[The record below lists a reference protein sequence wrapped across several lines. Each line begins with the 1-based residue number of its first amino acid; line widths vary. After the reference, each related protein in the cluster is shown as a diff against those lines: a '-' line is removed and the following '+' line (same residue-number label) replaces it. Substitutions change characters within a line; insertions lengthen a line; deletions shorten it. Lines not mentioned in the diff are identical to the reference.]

1 MQDRLL
7 IIIKIKKTIDYVDK
21 VLINYPKVEYTLKNN
36 IISTFYLLLENVYR
50 SNIYKNTTYMKESI
64 VNIKMIEYYIKVSLD
79 KEIISFKKFD
89 NIGKYLLE
97 INKMMNSWMANEK
110 NRKYL

>member
-7 IIIKIKKTIDYVDK
+7 IVIKIKKTIEYVDK

-36 IISTFYLLLENVYR
+36 IINTFYLLLENIYR
-50 SNIYKNTTYMKESI
+50 SNIYKDTLYMKESI

-79 KEIISFKKFD
+79 KKIISFKKFD

-97 INKMMNSWMANEK
+97 INKMINMWALNEK
-110 NRKYL
+110 IK

>member
-1 MQDRLL
+1 ML
-7 IIIKIKKTIDYVDK
+7 IVVKIKKTIEYVDK

-36 IISTFYLLLENVYR
+36 IINTFYLLLENIYR
-50 SNIYKNTTYMKESI
+50 SNIYKDTLYMKESI

-79 KEIISFKKFD
+79 KKIISFKKFD

-97 INKMMNSWMANEK
+97 INKMINSWLINEK
-110 NRKYL
+110 NR